1 MVISFYH
8 EPSERSVFFK
18 AFITAF
24 NESYSSN
31 FTPTEAFGRTDPIYQ
46 YKSTIRKITLAFKVL
61 AASESEA
68 FENLGRVSALEQML
82 YPSYTEAGSAT
93 TISQSP
99 LIRLKVMNLLQKN
112 SLPTQDQIIND
123 AVDSEREL
131 FVRYSSTSQADLGL
145 LGIID
150 NIAVN
155 HGIESED
162 GVFYKRGAVNT
173 ILPKFIDINLSF
185 SPLHE
190 TTLGWQEKEQIN
202 YLFPYGVNT
211 TENVFSGSPANAISA
226 YNEQVEKEK
235 AAEQA
240 RRIRQQQTDNA
251 KARYS
256 GVLGDMRMKADVRR
270 GGRGSDKALTN
281 LASGIGEVEG
291 AEEAFSEALEL
302 YGDQFI
308 GEI

>member
-1 MVISFYH
+1 
-8 EPSERSVFFK
+8 
-18 AFITAF
+18 
-24 NESYSSN
+24 
-31 FTPTEAFGRTDPIYQ
+31 
-46 YKSTIRKITLAFKVL
+46 
-61 AASESEA
+61 
-68 FENLGRVSALEQML
+68 
-82 YPSYTEAGSAT
+82 
-93 TISQSP
+93 
-99 LIRLKVMNLLQKN
+99 MNLLQKN